1 MIEPFAEDFK
11 AYSILCPLDVA
22 KGFSEGVCSIVP
34 LEIDAPC
41 PCLDHSVYCLDCQRS
56 VFSRAGFE
64 KVVGG
69 LAIFTGKVCGQSFVD
84 GFVEH
89 DDVGLAGFG
98 FFDGDGVTNSF
109 IGEVLDFEAEDVTS
123 SDSIV
128 DTKGEKREVSWF

>member
-1 MIEPFAEDFK
+1 MIEPLAEDFK
-11 AYSILCPLDVA
+11 PYSILCPLDVA
-22 KGFSEGVCSIVP
+22 KSFSKGVCSIVS

-41 PCLDHSVYCLDCQRS
+41 PTLDHSVDCLDCQRS
-56 VFSRAGFE
+56 VVSRAGFE

-69 LAIFTGKVCGQSFVD
+69 LAIFTGEVCGQSFVD

-98 FFDGDGVTNSF
+98 FFDGDGVTHSF
-109 IGEVLDFEAEDVTS
+109 VGEVLDFEAEDVTS

-128 DTKGEKREVSWF
+128 DTKGEKQEVSWF